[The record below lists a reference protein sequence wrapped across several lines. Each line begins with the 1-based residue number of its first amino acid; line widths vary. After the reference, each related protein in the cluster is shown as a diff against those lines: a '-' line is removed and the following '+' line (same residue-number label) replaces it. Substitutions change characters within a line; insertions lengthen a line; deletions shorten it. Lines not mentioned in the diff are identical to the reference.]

1 MAKLAGEK
9 KMAEHPG
16 LVVSGARDGYFKPE
30 DEAAIVADINASGAE
45 LLLVALGSP
54 KQEKFIRKH
63 RDELVNV
70 KAAIGVGG
78 SLDVWAGTL
87 KRAPEFYQK
96 HGLEWLY
103 RLIQEPSRYK
113 RMAAIPLFMLK
124 VVVTKGRKKNGN

>member
-1 MAKLAGEK
+1 MAQMAAEK
-9 KMAEHPG
+9 KMAEYPG
-16 LVVSGARDGYFKPE
+16 LVVAGARDGYFKPE
-30 DEAAIVADINASGAE
+30 DEDEIVAEINASGAE